1 MLVKTTPAWFLPEHK
16 ATPEKI
22 FWNRRDFSKRA
33 AAGTL
38 LGATGIN
45 LGKKL
50 CVSTGYAAEGPL
62 SNLFPAPTNDRYVL
76 DRPLT
81 PERLVT
87 TYNNFFEFG
96 SHKNVW
102 KSAMQLP
109 LRPWQLRLDGLV
121 EKPITLGA
129 DELIRKMALEE
140 RLLRHRCV
148 EAWSIAVPWTGF
160 PLKSLVDMARP
171 LSGAKYLKMTGFDL
185 PDIAPGQRQTWLPW
199 PYVEGLTINEAVN
212 EMSMLV
218 VGAYGKP
225 LPHQN
230 GAPLR
235 LIVPWKYGFKSIK
248 SIQQFTFTDERP
260 VNFWQEIASK
270 EYGFWANVN
279 PQIPHPRWSQS
290 TEKMLGSNERVPT
303 QLYNGYGE
311 FVAHLYE
318 DLENESLYM

>member
-1 MLVKTTPAWFLPEHK
+1 MLIRTPPNWSLPEHK
-16 ATPEKI
+16 ATPENV
-22 FWNRRDFSKRA
+22 FWNRREFLKHAEAGAILAAIGTIFDKDGYFSKA
-33 AAGTL
+33 F
-38 LGATGIN
+38 
-45 LGKKL
+45 
-50 CVSTGYAAEGPL
+50 AAEG
-62 SNLFPAPTNDRYVL
+62 SIADLFPAPTNERYVL

-109 LRPWQLRLDGLV
+109 LRPWQVRLDGLV
-121 EKPITLGA
+121 EKQVTLGI
-129 DELIRKMALEE
+129 DDLLRQVDLEE

-160 PLKSLVDMARP
+160 PLKSLIEIARP
-171 LSGAKYLKMTGFDL
+171 LGDAKYLKMSGFHM
-185 PDIAPGQRQTWLPW
+185 PDIAPGQKQTWLPW
-199 PYVEGLTINEAVN
+199 PYVEGLTIQEAVN
-212 EMSMLV
+212 ELAMIV

-235 LIVPWKYGFKSIK
+235 LIIPWKYGFKSIK
-248 SIQQFTFTDERP
+248 SIQSFTFTDERP
-260 VNFWQEIASK
+260 VSFWQEIAGK
-270 EYGFWANVN
+270 EYGFCANVN
-279 PQIPHPRWSQS
+279 PKIPHPRWSQA
-290 TEKMLGSNERVPT
+290 TEKVLGTNERIPT
-303 QLYNGYGE
+303 QIYNGYAE

-318 DLENESLYM
+318 GLEKENLYM

>member
-1 MLVKTTPAWFLPEHK
+1 MLIKTIPGWSLPERK
-16 ATPEKI
+16 ATPENV
-22 FWNRRDFSKRA
+22 FWNRQKFSKRA
-33 AAGTL
+33 ATGAI
-38 LGATGIN
+38 LGATGISLGNN
-45 LGKKL
+45 LF
-50 CVSTGYAAEGPL
+50 VSKGWGAEDPL
-62 SNLFPAPTNDRYVL
+62 ADLFPAPRNKRYVL

-81 PERLVT
+81 PKHLVT

-109 LRPWQLRLDGLV
+109 LRPWQLRFDGLV
-121 EKPITLGA
+121 EKPITL
-129 DELIRKMALEE
+129 DVNDLIRKMDLEE

-160 PLKSLVDMARP
+160 PLKLLIDFAKP
-171 LSGAKYLKMTGFDL
+171 LSSAKYLRMTGFNM
-185 PDIAPGQRQTWLPW
+185 PDVAPGQRQTWLPW
-199 PYVEGLTINEAVN
+199 PYVEGLTVKEAGNELAMIVI
-212 EMSMLV
+212 
-218 VGAYGKP
+218 GAYGEP

-248 SIQQFTFTDERP
+248 SIQRFTFTNERP
-260 VNFWQEIASK
+260 VSFWQEIASK

-279 PQIPHPRWSQS
+279 PQVPHPRWSQA
-290 TEKMLGSNERVPT
+290 TEKVLGTNERVPT
-303 QLYNGYGE
+303 QIYNGYGE

-318 DLENESLYM
+318 GLEDENLYL

>member
-1 MLVKTTPAWFLPEHK
+1 
-16 ATPEKI
+16 
-22 FWNRRDFSKRA
+22 
-33 AAGTL
+33 
-38 LGATGIN
+38 
-45 LGKKL
+45 
-50 CVSTGYAAEGPL
+50 
-62 SNLFPAPTNDRYVL
+62 L

-81 PERLVT
+81 PKHLVT

-109 LRPWQLRLDGLV
+109 LRPWQLRFDGLV
-121 EKPITLGA
+121 EKPITLDVDA
-129 DELIRKMALEE
+129 LIRKMALEE

-160 PLKSLVDMARP
+160 PLKSLIDIARP
-171 LSGAKYLKMTGFDL
+171 LSGAKYLKMTGFNM
-185 PDIAPGQRQTWLPW
+185 PEIAKGQRQTWLPW
-199 PYVEGLTINEAVN
+199 PYVEGLTVEEAVN
-212 EMSMLV
+212 ELTMIV
-218 VGAYGKP
+218 VGAYGQP

-248 SIQQFTFTDERP
+248 SIQRFTFTHERP
-260 VNFWQEIASK
+260 VSFWQEIASK

-279 PQIPHPRWSQS
+279 PQVPHPRWSQA
-290 TEKMLGSNERVPT
+290 TEKVLGTNERVPT
-303 QLYNGYGE
+303 QIYNGYGE

-318 DLENESLYM
+318 GLEDENLYM

>member
-1 MLVKTTPAWFLPEHK
+1 MLIRTSPNWSLPEQK
-16 ATPEKI
+16 ATPENI

-33 AAGTL
+33 GAGVILAAAGTIFDKDY
-38 LGATGIN
+38 GAS
-45 LGKKL
+45 KAF
-50 CVSTGYAAEGPL
+50 AAEH
-62 SNLFPAPTNDRYVL
+62 SIADLFPAPTNERYEL

-102 KSAMQLP
+102 KSALQLP

-121 EKPITLGA
+121 EKQITL
-129 DELIRKMALEE
+129 DIDDLVRKVDLEE

-160 PLKSLVDMARP
+160 PLKSLIEIARP
-171 LSGAKYLKMTGFDL
+171 LSSAKYLRMTGFNM

-199 PYVEGLTINEAVN
+199 PYVEGLTIEEAVN
-212 EMSMLV
+212 ELATIV
-218 VGAYGKP
+218 VGAYGRP

-248 SIQQFTFTDERP
+248 SIQSFTFTDERP
-260 VNFWQEIASK
+260 VSFWQEIADK

-279 PQIPHPRWSQS
+279 PSVPHPRWSQA
-290 TEKMLGSNERVPT
+290 TEKVLGTKERVPT
-303 QLYNGYGE
+303 QIYNGYGE
-311 FVAHLYE
+311 FVAHLYRG
-318 DLENESLYM
+318 LKNENLYM